1 MRRAS
6 PYTRHVPAF
15 SFRIA
20 TTDDAAAA
28 AALYAWSGLASA
40 PASPAAFELMTQ
52 TGHAFLVAES
62 GVGIAGLVR
71 FHDDEGITWFDLLA
85 STVPGAGRALIH
97 AVIRGAQDRGIRLA
111 RSRVPD
117 RFPLPEYFSR
127 AGFLP
132 IGREAGP
139 DSGEPLL
146 VVERRLPLLTVREQR
161 RADAAAIGKL
171 TGEDPWVFEQGARS
185 GWFVA
190 ADGDRVVGAVSC
202 RDGDAG
208 LALISEPVLRDD
220 YRGRTLEVWMIE
232 RAALYAE
239 TNGYH
244 TAELPA
250 APSLDRLRKELEDRL
265 WYLDGT
271 RYVRAFRTPPS
282 QFDDEDW
289 D

>member
-1 MRRAS
+1 MS
-6 PYTRHVPAF
+6 AF
-15 SFRIA
+15 TFRIA

-28 AALYAWSGLASA
+28 AALYARSGLADA
-40 PASPAAFELMTQ
+40 PASAAEFELMTQ

-62 GVGIAGLVR
+62 GVALAGLVR
-71 FHDDEGITWFDLLA
+71 FHDEEGITWFDLLVA
-85 STVPGAGRALIH
+85 SVPGAGRTLVH

-117 RFPLPEYFSR
+117 RWPLPEYFSR

-132 IGREAGP
+132 IGREADP

-161 RADAAAIGKL
+161 RADAAAIGEL
-171 TGEDPWVFEQGARS
+171 TGEDPWVFEQGARP

-190 ADGDRVVGAVSC
+190 ADGDRVVGAISC
-202 RDGDAG
+202 RDAGGG
-208 LALISEPVLRDD
+208 LAGISEPVLRDD

-271 RYVRAFRTPPS
+271 RHVRAFRTPPS

>member
-161 RADAAAIGKL
+161 RADAAAIG
-171 TGEDPWVFEQGARS
+171 EDPWVFEQGARS

>member
-1 MRRAS
+1 VS
-6 PYTRHVPAF
+6 AF
-15 SFRIA
+15 SLRIA
-20 TTDDAAAA
+20 TTDDATAA
-28 AALYAWSGLASA
+28 AALYARSGLPGA
-40 PASPAAFELMTQ
+40 PTSPAQFELMTQ

-62 GVGIAGLVR
+62 GTAIAGLVR
-71 FHDDEGITWFDLLA
+71 FHDDEGITWFDLLV

-97 AVIRGAQDRGIRLA
+97 AVIRGAQDRGVRLA

-117 RFPLPEYFSR
+117 RWPLPEYFSR

-132 IGREAGP
+132 IGRESDP

-161 RADAAAIGKL
+161 RADASAIGEL
-171 TGEDPWVFEQGARS
+171 TGEDPWVFEQGARP

-190 ADGDRVVGAVSC
+190 ADGDRVVGVISC
-202 RDGDAG
+202 RDAGGG
-208 LALISEPVLRDD
+208 LARISEPVLRDE

-250 APSLDRLRKELEDRL
+250 TPSLDRLRKELEDRL
-265 WYLDGT
+265 WYLDGD

-289 D
+289 E

>member
-1 MRRAS
+1 M
-6 PYTRHVPAF
+6 PAF
-15 SFRIA
+15 TFRIA

-28 AALYAWSGLASA
+28 AGLYTRSGLANA
-40 PASPAAFELMTQ
+40 PASPAEFERMTQ

-62 GVGIAGLVR
+62 GAALAGLVR
-71 FHDDEGITWFDLLA
+71 FHDDEGITWFDFLVAA
-85 STVPGAGRALIH
+85 SPGAGRALIH

-117 RFPLPEYFSR
+117 RWPLPDYFSR

-132 IGREAGP
+132 IGREADP
-139 DSGEPLL
+139 ESRVSLL

-161 RADAAAIGKL
+161 RADAAAIAEL
-171 TGEDPWVFEQGARS
+171 TGEDPWVFEQGARP

-190 ADGDRVVGAVSC
+190 ADGDRVVGAIAC
-202 RDGDAG
+202 RDGDGG
-208 LALISEPVLRDD
+208 LAAIGEPALRDE

-250 APSLDRLRKELEDRL
+250 VASLDRVRKELEDRF
-265 WYLDGT
+265 WYLDGQ